1 MVGARVA
8 IVTGGGRGLGRA
20 HCLRL
25 GADGATVVVS
35 DIGAGLHGESE
46 DAGPADE
53 VVAAI
58 RSAGGVAVPDGT
70 SVSDWTGTEQLMK
83 RTVEELGRLDIVVN
97 NASPDAVRGGRH
109 GCEMI
114 SQLDII

>member
-1 MVGARVA
+1 VA

-25 GADGATVVVS
+25 AADGATVVVN
-35 DIGAGLHGESE
+35 DIGAGLRGESE

-58 RSAGGVAVPDGT
+58 QAPGGAPSRTARRSA
-70 SVSDWTGTEQLMK
+70 TGP
-83 RTVEELGRLDIVVN
+83 
-97 NASPDAVRGGRH
+97 APS
-109 GCEMI
+109 
-114 SQLDII
+114 SW